1 VTQRTAESESA
12 AAHPPDTVAIIGLGL
27 VGGSLAR
34 DLAARGYRVLA
45 ADRDHQALA
54 AATDEGVIAA
64 TFHLGAGRREA
75 DGSDAGAQP
84 ATDSRSVAAG
94 PVADSHGAGSAT
106 DSRSA
111 AAGSAAEFLAG
122 ASLVVIATPVCVSPG
137 VLRWLAGVT
146 SPATIITD
154 TGSTK
159 RSIMTA
165 AATAGVAH
173 RFVGSHPMA
182 GDHHSGWGAAR
193 EGLFADAPV
202 WLCTA
207 RAGDVVAAT
216 ATGPDATGPGA
227 AGPDATG
234 PGAAGTEATCTGAAG
249 PDATG
254 TAAACTAAPGRAL
267 AAVQALWLGV
277 GARPCVIDA
286 DEHDHLV
293 AWSSHL
299 PQLVS
304 STLARALQAA
314 GVDPSRLGRGGRDA
328 TRLAASDPGMWR
340 DIVLDNADAVVPAL
354 DALLDELARLR
365 SHVVGRDAAAVS
377 GVLAAA
383 RDWARSGT

>member
-1 VTQRTAESESA
+1 VTQRHSLGDDHDPA
-12 AAHPPDTVAIIGLGL
+12 AAHPPDTVAVIGLGL

-54 AATDEGVIAA
+54 AATAEGVVAA
-64 TFHLGAGRREA
+64 TFRVGEGGH
-75 DGSDAGAQP
+75 
-84 ATDSRSVAAG
+84 
-94 PVADSHGAGSAT
+94 
-106 DSRSA
+106 
-111 AAGSAAEFLAG
+111 AELLAG
-122 ASLVVIATPVCVSPG
+122 ASLVVIATPVCAAPT

-146 SPATIITD
+146 SPATTITD

-165 AATAGVAH
+165 AAAAGVAH

-193 EGLFADAPV
+193 EGLFADATV

-216 ATGPDATGPGA
+216 ATGPEATGPDAAGPDA

-234 PGAAGTEATCTGAAG
+234 
-249 PDATG
+249 
-254 TAAACTAAPGRAL
+254 TAAPGRAL
-267 AAVQALWLGV
+267 AAVQALWLAV

-304 STLARALQAA
+304 STLARVLQAA
-314 GVDPSRLGRGGRDA
+314 GVHPSRLGRGGRDA
-328 TRLAASDPGMWR
+328 TRLAGSDPGMWR
-340 DIVLDNADAVVPAL
+340 DIVMDNADAVVPAL

-365 SHVVGRDAAAVS
+365 RHVVDRDAAAIS
-377 GVLAAA
+377 DMLAAA
-383 RDWARSGT
+383 RDWTRPGA